1 MIQLWSIIDSMQKED
16 VHRNLQEV
24 FFFNIAG
31 KKFPGFHPTKL
42 VSRDY
47 AEIDDISVIRD
58 GDHLF
63 LLQM

>member
-1 MIQLWSIIDSMQKED
+1 MIGSMQKED
-16 VHRNLQEV
+16 VHRNLQEF

-63 LLQM
+63 LFQM